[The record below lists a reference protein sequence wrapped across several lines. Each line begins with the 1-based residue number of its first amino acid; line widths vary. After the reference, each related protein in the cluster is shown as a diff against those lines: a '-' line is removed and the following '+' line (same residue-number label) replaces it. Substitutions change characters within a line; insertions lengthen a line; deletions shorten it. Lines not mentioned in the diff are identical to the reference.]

1 LEIMAELTQV
11 QQLPAPFIEA
21 AGKDYLSGLTGAIG
35 QAKGIDPTK
44 FMGQAFIQGQDP
56 LQTQAYGLASGLGSY
71 APYLTGGQYAAAK
84 STGPTAYQDYM
95 SPYQADVIKTTM
107 DEYDVQAQK
116 GLPSLA
122 ASAYGA
128 DAYGG
133 GRAGVQR
140 AEYQTTSDRNRAALY
155 AQLQQAG
162 YGAAQGAAQQNYANQ
177 MNLAQAAPALA
188 GQQIAGLSTLGAGQ
202 QAQGQSL
209 LEADRQLAYQQAY
222 QPLQTAERYG
232 TGIASMISGYPG
244 QTQQTVSPSPS
255 GLGQGLG
262 MGATLAGIYRLMGAG
277 TAAFKGNV

>member
-1 LEIMAELTQV
+1 MAEVQQV

-35 QAKGIDPTK
+35 QAKGIDPSK
-44 FMGQAFIQGQDP
+44 FMGQSFVAPQDA
-56 LQTQAYGLASGLGSY
+56 LTTQAYGLSSGLGSY
-71 APYLTGGQYAAAK
+71 APYLTGGQYAASK
-84 STGPTAYQDYM
+84 STGPQAYQDYY
-95 SPYQADVIKTTM
+95 SPYQQDVIKTTM

-162 YGAAQGAAQQNYANQ
+162 YGAAQQGAQQNYANQ

-188 GQQIAGLSTLGAGQ
+188 GSQIAGLTTLGGAR
-202 QAQGQSL
+202 QGQEQAL
-209 LEADRQLAYQQAY
+209 LEAKKQLEYQKAY

-255 GLGQGLG
+255 GLGSVLG
-262 MGATLAGIYRLMGAG
+262 AGTTLAGIYRLMGLG
-277 TAAFKGNV
+277 DAAFKGNVG

>member
-1 LEIMAELTQV
+1 MAEVQQV

-35 QAKGIDPTK
+35 QAKGIDPSK
-44 FMGQAFIQGQDP
+44 FMGQSFVAPQDA
-56 LQTQAYGLASGLGSY
+56 LTTQAYGLSSGLGSY
-71 APYLTGGQYAAAK
+71 APYLTGGQYAASK
-84 STGPTAYQDYM
+84 STGPQAYQDYY
-95 SPYQADVIKTTM
+95 SPYQQDVIKTTM

-162 YGAAQGAAQQNYANQ
+162 YGAAQQGAQQNYANQ

-188 GQQIAGLSTLGAGQ
+188 GTQIAGLTALGGAR
-202 QAQGQSL
+202 QGQEQAL
-209 LEADRQLAYQQAY
+209 LEAQKQLAYQQAY

-244 QTQQTVSPSPS
+244 KTQQTISPSPS
-255 GLGQGLG
+255 GLGSVLG
-262 MGATLAGIYRLMGAG
+262 AGTTLAGIYRLMGLG
-277 TAAFKGNV
+277 TAGFKGQGE